1 LARSP
6 RKEEVDAPTK
16 GEAPEE
22 KEREGGV
29 LEEGRKEERSGLL
42 VPMARPVSKVTPK
55 TPRRASRE

>member
-1 LARSP
+1 M
-6 RKEEVDAPTK
+6 DAPAK
-16 GEAPEE
+16 GEAPVEEEE
-22 KEREGGV
+22 KGREGGV